1 MYKWAWHT
9 GISYDRSHPP
19 WNTLNLLNNECEKK
33 IMQQPHTQHWVTR
46 VEMFYYFL
54 SRGQEWGSGMVRE
67 FWACVVAIPQMHRN
81 VLSAWFGFKNKPFMS
96 KAKANFLMWA
106 ECQNLHS
113 SINANHRHVVCVSV
127 FCENERNF
135 NKTFNFPAF
144 SGQSTL
150 RLLSAICYISLFFSS
165 VAVFSPNRITEIF
178 RLKLLKYF
186 CNISSMWLEY
196 Q

>member
-67 FWACVVAIPQMHRN
+67 FRACVVAKPQMHRN

-113 SINANHRHVVCVSV
+113 SINANHRHVVCVWV
-127 FCENERNF
+127 CFV
-135 NKTFNFPAF
+135 KM
-144 SGQSTL
+144 SG
-150 RLLSAICYISLFFSS
+150 ISIKHLIFQLFLANQLF
-165 VAVFSPNRITEIF
+165 VY
-178 RLKLLKYF
+178 YF
-186 CNISSMWLEY
+186 CNLLHFALFRICRSFFRQIELLRFFGWNCWNIFATFHRCD
-196 Q
+196 